1 MYIILMLLLL
11 LSYQNIKGI
20 PIYGFVFSY
29 LHFLTFMDEN
39 DLDTLDVIKES
50 GSIILAIIFFL
61 IACRVWGLLNE
72 K

>member
-29 LHFLTFMDEN
+29 LHFLAYMSEN
-39 DLDTLDVIKES
+39 DLGTLDIIK
-50 GSIILAIIFFL
+50 
-61 IACRVWGLLNE
+61 
-72 K
+72 